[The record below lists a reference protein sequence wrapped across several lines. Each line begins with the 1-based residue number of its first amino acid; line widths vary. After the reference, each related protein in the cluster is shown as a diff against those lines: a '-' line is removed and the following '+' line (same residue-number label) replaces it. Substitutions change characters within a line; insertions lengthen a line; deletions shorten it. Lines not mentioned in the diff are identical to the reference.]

1 MNYDSHR
8 NYLKFPV
15 NYLPNNEK
23 GIEIYNKI
31 INFLQQHK
39 LKEKDN
45 IFTKSGGVVTYLNGY
60 GVKRTR
66 TGYEL
71 VLKLMNTCCRV
82 ILDEFST
89 QKEKGE
95 QYGGKKSFM
104 CISDELQK
112 DGVNLRSYKID
123 NGFEVKKTIPK
134 AMISKTDA
142 LKVDETY
149 HHVHHIDL
157 NSAYAAGISEAH
169 PEMKRTYERL
179 YKKRLESDESKRF
192 IKSVFTNSTGFFQSA
207 YINACYANLAKDA
220 ITWTRKRILE
230 LSNILIKKG
239 YTPLLYNTDGIWY
252 TKFEKGKEIESE
264 PYVDENCGLDLGQ
277 YKNDHINCQFRCKSV
292 GAYEFIEKGTYKSV
306 VRGVNKE
313 IQAKWTWGGIY
324 SEEANILKLI
334 SENSD
339 GTLKENNYY
348 VKEKRN

>member
-1 MNYDSHR
+1 MNYDAHR

-31 INFLQQHK
+31 IKFLREHL

-71 VLKLMNTCCRV
+71 VIKLMNTCSRI

-104 CISDELQK
+104 CISDELKK

-123 NGFEVKKTIPK
+123 NGFDVKKTIPK
-134 AMISKTDA
+134 AMISKSDA

-149 HHVHHIDL
+149 HHVHHLDL

-179 YKKRLESDESKRF
+179 YKKRIESDEAKRF
-192 IKSVFTNSTGFFQSA
+192 IKSVFTNSTGFFQST

-230 LSNILIKKG
+230 LSSKLIKKG

-252 TKFEKGKEIESE
+252 AKFEKGKEIESE

-292 GAYEFIEKGTYKSV
+292 GAYEFIEKGIYRSV

-313 IQAKWTWGGIY
+313 IQAKWNWGGIY